1 MIEDLNLD
9 RVELRR
15 KIRESKFIHFMI
27 SNKTYHLNLCL
38 SNHETRS
45 TNPGQSTNLFLPY
58 VIVQ

>member
-27 SNKTYHLNLCL
+27 SNKTYHLN
-38 SNHETRS
+38 
-45 TNPGQSTNLFLPY
+45 
-58 VIVQ
+58 